1 MPDSNEIIKHPPKAS
16 GLIKVICIIRAIL
29 GGPLAALWTAA
40 LSAMG
45 ILITNITS
53 SQKVSD
59 AIVSI
64 WVDVLCRIFNV
75 HIRVKG
81 LENLPDEGVI
91 FIFNHTSHY
100 DIPIFHNAVPKS
112 GRFGAKIELYK
123 IPIFGRS
130 LTAMGA
136 LPIARGDRERV
147 LEVYRQ
153 SIPLVKQG
161 RSFILAAEG
170 TRLPYEGVG
179 EKLKAGPFLF
189 AIEAQCPIVP
199 VVIHGA
205 SKIVPKGSLLAGKD
219 YWKHLAQVQILPPMS
234 TLGLT
239 QDDRPR
245 LIEKAKTEMHKA
257 YNELAASMVDA
268 SIDRN

>member
-1 MPDSNEIIKHPPKAS
+1 MSEISEKIIKHPPKAR
-16 GLIKVICIIRAIL
+16 GLVKVLCMVRAII
-29 GGPLAALWTAA
+29 GGPFAALYTGVHAFI
-40 LSAMG
+40 G
-45 ILITNITS
+45 IILVNIS
-53 SQKVSD
+53 NSQKLSD
-59 AIVSI
+59 FIVFT

-75 HIRVKG
+75 HIRVTG
-81 LENLPDEGVI
+81 LEKLPKEGVI
-91 FIFNHTSHY
+91 FIFNHSSHY
-100 DIPIFHNAVPKS
+100 DIPIFHNAIPKS
-112 GRFGAKIELYK
+112 ARFGAKIELYK

-136 LPIARGDRERV
+136 LPIARGDRDKV
-147 LEVYRQ
+147 IDVYRR

-170 TRLPYEGVG
+170 TRLAHEGVG

-219 YWKHLAQVQILPPMS
+219 YWTHLAQVQVLDPIS
-234 TLGLT
+234 TVGMT
-239 QDDRPR
+239 QEDRGQ
-245 LIEKAKTEMHKA
+245 LLEKAKSAMHKA
-257 YNELAASMVDA
+257 YNQLAASM
-268 SIDRN
+268 ID